1 MTDADL
7 QILLEKL
14 RGRLET
20 RNLHMA
26 AAKQSQNLS
35 SFNYY
40 RGRHDEIIDIIEIL
54 EAQLNAGG

>member
-7 QILLEKL
+7 QILLDKL

-20 RNLHMA
+20 RNLNMA
-26 AAKQSQNLS
+26 AAKQNQNLS
-35 SFNYY
+35 AFNYY
-40 RGRHDEIIDIIEIL
+40 CGRHDEIIDLIDIL

>member
-7 QILLEKL
+7 QILLDKL
-14 RGRLET
+14 RGRLDT
-20 RNLHMA
+20 GNLHMA

-35 SFNYY
+35 AFNYY
-40 RGRHDEIIDIIEIL
+40 RGRHDEIIDLIDIL

>member
-26 AAKQSQNLS
+26 AAKQNQNLS
-35 SFNYY
+35 AFNYY
-40 RGRHDEIIDIIEIL
+40 RGRHDEIIDLIDIL